1 MTISLKNTTPTMELQ
16 AMRWFFLLLV
26 ALPTLAFSANFNT
39 TAVKGTAQAYGFVL
53 GQEYSLA
60 RVAREFPDMAVS
72 VELARAQFGSSFPN
86 IKQKL
91 ESQLKEKFGEKGFE
105 ELASTMQTKLQGT
118 LSKQK
123 ITREIAA
130 QFFDQ
135 VKGRSKGEIDSP
147 VLEYMLYVNY
157 MANPAGE
164 FSDGFRQRFQT
175 DGTGK
180 AQSIKLK
187 LQLPRSW
194 TAKEGE
200 RPHIVQK
207 WTSLNGAGLEMI
219 HLDIR
224 DGEGYA
230 PTKKEMEY
238 FVKSGEVKEVIA
250 EGATYVASGNFSLEK
265 QNGYWV
271 QMIAPI
277 ERAGIKFYQE
287 AVLYQFFFRGKA
299 IGISCTAGGPDEEKE
314 KTSEAFKRIR
324 PLCQQVVNSLVLLQA
339 Y

>member
-1 MTISLKNTTPTMELQ
+1 MVRDIMKFAIRLLF
-16 AMRWFFLLLV
+16 ALLV
-26 ALPTLAFSANFNT
+26 VAHVPALSAISNQT
-39 TAVKGTAQAYGFVL
+39 TIKGISQAYGYVL

-60 RVAREFPDMAVS
+60 RVATEFPDMTVN
-72 VELARAQFGSSFPN
+72 VELARSQFGSTFPN

-91 ESQLKEKFGEKGFE
+91 ESQLKEIFGQKGFE
-105 ELASTMQTKLQGT
+105 ELAFTMQAKLQGT

-147 VLEYMLYVNY
+147 VLEYLLYVNY
-157 MANPAGE
+157 MANPVSE
-164 FSDGFRQRFQT
+164 FADGFRQRFQT

-194 TAKEGE
+194 TAKAGE

-207 WTSLNGAGLEMI
+207 WTSLNGTGLEMI

-230 PTKKEMEY
+230 PTKKEMED

-271 QMIAPI
+271 QMITPV
-277 ERAGIKFYQE
+277 ERVGIKFYQE
-287 AVLYQFFFRGKA
+287 AVMYQLFFRGKA
-299 IGISCTAGGPDEEKE
+299 IGITCTVGGPDEERA
-314 KTSEAFKRIR
+314 KTSEAFKRLR